1 MDAEAVHG
9 VARAAVDRARA
20 GRGPSYLHMKT
31 YRFRGHHHGEAV
43 LKLAYRSAEEIARWQ
58 ERDPV
63 QILAARLDPGIQ
75 AAIDAEVEAQ
85 LQAAIE
91 YGQRAGTRP
100 LDCDRLCLRIRP
112 HTADGSLMARVR
124 YIEALSRALRDELA
138 ADPQVMVLGED
149 VRHSLRRVTFNLAA
163 EFGEHRVIDTP
174 LAEQAATG
182 FATGA
187 ALLGW
192 RPVLE
197 FQVPSLLYVAFD
209 QVVNQAQKLSIMT
222 GGQARVPVTYIFPGS
237 GARLGLAGQHSD
249 HPYALLAQA
258 GVKTVVPATPADAYA
273 LLRTAIQDDDPVAVF
288 APAALLGVREEL
300 PDSIEPVALGVG
312 RIHLSGVDVTLVAVG
327 HLVQTALAVAAE
339 LADQDISV
347 EVFDPRSVYP
357 FDWALLR
364 SSVGK
369 TGRLVVAD
377 DTNRTCGL
385 AGEIIATI
393 AEEMPL
399 RSRPGE

>member
-1 MDAEAVHG
+1 M
-9 VARAAVDRARA
+9 
-20 GRGPSYLHMKT
+20 L
-31 YRFRGHHHGEAV
+31 
-43 LKLAYRSAEEIARWQ
+43 
-58 ERDPV
+58 
-63 QILAARLDPGIQ
+63 
-75 AAIDAEVEAQ
+75 
-85 LQAAIE
+85 
-91 YGQRAGTRP
+91 GTRP
-100 LDCDRLCLRIRP
+100 HQRESLSTDQVPGLRV
-112 HTADGSLMARVR
+112 S
-124 YIEALSRALRDELA
+124 
-138 ADPQVMVLGED
+138 
-149 VRHSLRRVTFNLAA
+149 VRHSLRRVTYNLAA

-197 FQVPSLLYVAFD
+197 FQVPTLLYVAFD

-222 GGQARVPVTYIFPGS
+222 GGQARVPVTYILPGS
-237 GARLGLAGQHSD
+237 GTRLGLAGQHSD

-300 PDSIEPVALGVG
+300 PDSIEAVALGAG
-312 RIHLSGVDVTLVAVG
+312 HIHRAGVDVTLVAVG
-327 HLVQTALAVAAE
+327 HLVQIALAVAGE
-339 LADQDISV
+339 LAEQDISV

-364 SSVGK
+364 SSVAK

-377 DTNRTCGL
+377 DTNRTCGSPARSSRQSL
-385 AGEIIATI
+385 RKCRFARDP
-393 AEEMPL
+393 AE
-399 RSRPGE
+399 